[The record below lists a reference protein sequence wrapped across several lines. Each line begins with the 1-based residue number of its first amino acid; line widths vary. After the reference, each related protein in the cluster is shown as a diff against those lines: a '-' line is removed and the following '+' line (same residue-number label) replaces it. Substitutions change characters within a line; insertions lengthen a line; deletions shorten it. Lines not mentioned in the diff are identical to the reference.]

1 MPKKS
6 SSKSKTKSTPPIVLV
21 DGSSYLYRAY
31 HIPNLQDLHNS
42 EGMPTGAIRGVISM
56 LKRLLGNENPSHIAV
71 VFDAKGKTFRHD
83 MYKEYKANRPPMPE
97 ELQVQIEPL
106 HDMVRALGLP
116 LISESGVEADD
127 VIGTLAKQ
135 ASEQGHDVLV
145 STGDKDMAQLVN
157 DRVTLVNTMTDT
169 KMDTEGVVEKFGVA
183 PHQII
188 EYLALIG
195 DKSDN
200 IPGVPSVGPK
210 TAAKWLNEYETLD
223 EIVKN
228 ADTIK
233 GKVGEKFRAH
243 IDQLPMSV
251 DLTTIRCDLDLS
263 TSIDNLEIQDEDIP
277 QLRKLYTQLEF
288 KTWLKKLN
296 EQHGEEDH
304 DGSDEAA
311 EESETVKTVDIEE
324 ASYELILT
332 KKDFNRWLKRL
343 KQASLIAFDTETDS
357 LDYMQANVVGLSF
370 AVEAGEAA
378 YVPLAH
384 NYPGAPEQLDRDE
397 VLKSLEPILNDSKAK
412 IIGHNLKYDRSV
424 LLNHGIRLDGI
435 QHDTMLESYVCNSV
449 ASRHDLDTLCE
460 KHLQHSNIHFE
471 DVAGKGVKQI
481 TFDQVDLDIARDY
494 AAEDADMVLRLHQE
508 FWSELSKKKK
518 QKELYETIELPMLKV
533 LSNIER
539 NGVLIDDKQL
549 AKQGKQL
556 TKRIAEVEKE
566 AFELADGPF
575 NLSSPKQIQEILFEK
590 QGIPVIRKTPKG
602 QPSTAEDVL
611 QELAVD
617 YPLPKIILE
626 YRTLSKLKSTYV
638 DKLPTLINSNT
649 GRVHTSYHQAV
660 AITGRLSSSD
670 PNLQNIP
677 IRTEEGRRVRQAF
690 VAEKGYQVLAAD
702 YSQIELRIMAHLSQ
716 DERLCEAFAQGED
729 IHRATAAEVFGLELE
744 KVESEQ
750 RRAAKAINFGL
761 IYGMSAFGLAK
772 QLGITRTEA
781 QQYVSLYFER
791 YPGVKKYMDG
801 IREQAREQG
810 YVETLFGRRLYL
822 PDINNKNVQRRQYAE
837 RTAINAP
844 MQGTAA
850 DIIKRAMINID
861 AWLEDKKPAKQKTKQ
876 KECIMIMQVHDELVF
891 EVEESVIDSTKDSVV
906 EQMEAAAEL
915 SVPLVVD
922 AAIGANWDEAH

>member
-1 MPKKS
+1 M
-6 SSKSKTKSTPPIVLV
+6 
-21 DGSSYLYRAY
+21 
-31 HIPNLQDLHNS
+31 
-42 EGMPTGAIRGVISM
+42 
-56 LKRLLGNENPSHIAV
+56 
-71 VFDAKGKTFRHD
+71 
-83 MYKEYKANRPPMPE
+83 
-97 ELQVQIEPL
+97 
-106 HDMVRALGLP
+106 RALGLP
-116 LISESGVEADD
+116 LISVSGVEADD

-135 ASEQGHDVLV
+135 AAEQGHEVLI

-157 DRVTLVNTMTDT
+157 DQVTLVNTMTDT
-169 KMDTEGVVEKFGVA
+169 KMDANGVMEKFGVM
-183 PHQII
+183 PDQII
-188 EYLALIG
+188 EYLALMG

-223 EIVKN
+223 EIINN
-228 ADTIK
+228 ADAIK

-251 DLTTIRCDLDLS
+251 DLTTIRCDLELTTNIDDL
-263 TSIDNLEIQDEDIP
+263 IIQKEDAS
-277 QLRKLYTQLEF
+277 QLRKLYTHLEF

-296 EQHGEEDH
+296 EEHGDDVDDKAANESAEDQQ
-304 DGSDEAA
+304 AA
-311 EESETVKTVDIEE
+311 KFIPIEK
-324 ASYELILT
+324 ASYELVLT

-343 KQASLIAFDTETDS
+343 KQADLVAFDTETDS

-424 LLNHGIRLDGI
+424 LLNHGVKLDGI

-460 KHLQHSNIHFE
+460 KHLQHTNIHFE

-508 FWSELSKKKK
+508 FWSELTKKKKKK
-518 QKELYETIELPMLKV
+518 QKELYETLELPMLKV

-539 NGVLIDDKQL
+539 NGVLLDDKIL
-549 AKQGKQL
+549 VKQGKQL

-566 AFELADGPF
+566 AYELADGPF

-626 YRTLSKLKSTYV
+626 HRTLSKLKSTYV
-638 DKLPTLINSNT
+638 DKLPTLINAKT
-649 GRVHTSYHQAV
+649 KRVHTSYHQAV

-670 PNLQNIP
+670 PNLQIF
-677 IRTEEGRRVRQAF
+677 RF
-690 VAEKGYQVLAAD
+690 VPKKGDA
-702 YSQIELRIMAHLSQ
+702 
-716 DERLCEAFAQGED
+716 C
-729 IHRATAAEVFGLELE
+729 
-744 KVESEQ
+744 
-750 RRAAKAINFGL
+750 AKL
-761 IYGMSAFGLAK
+761 LL
-772 QLGITRTEA
+772 Q
-781 QQYVSLYFER
+781 
-791 YPGVKKYMDG
+791 KKDF
-801 IREQAREQG
+801 R
-810 YVETLFGRRLYL
+810 F
-822 PDINNKNVQRRQYAE
+822 
-837 RTAINAP
+837 
-844 MQGTAA
+844 
-850 DIIKRAMINID
+850 
-861 AWLEDKKPAKQKTKQ
+861 
-876 KECIMIMQVHDELVF
+876 
-891 EVEESVIDSTKDSVV
+891 
-906 EQMEAAAEL
+906 
-915 SVPLVVD
+915 
-922 AAIGANWDEAH
+922 

>member
-56 LKRLLGNENPSHIAV
+56 LKRLLGNENPSRIAV

-277 QLRKLYTQLEF
+277 QLRKLYRQLEF

-296 EQHGEEDH
+296 EQHDEEDH

-311 EESETVKTVDIEE
+311 EESETVKTIDIEE

-343 KQASLIAFDTETDS
+343 KQASLIAFDTETDC

-384 NYPGAPEQLDRDE
+384 NYPGAPAQLDRDE

-690 VAEKGYQVLAAD
+690 VAEKGYKVLAAD

-861 AWLEDKKPAKQKTKQ
+861 AWLEDKKPAKQKAKQ

>member
-1 MPKKS
+1 MPKKKQTKTQK
-6 SSKSKTKSTPPIVLV
+6 KSKAKAVPPIVLV
-21 DGSSYLYRAY
+21 DGSSYLYRAF
-31 HIPNLQDLHNS
+31 HIPNLQNLENS

-56 LKRLLGNENPSHIAV
+56 LNRLLANENPSHIAV

-83 MYKEYKANRPPMPE
+83 MYKEYKANRPPMPD
-97 ELQVQIEPL
+97 ELRVQIEPL

-116 LISESGVEADD
+116 LVSVSGVEADD

-135 ASEQGHDVLV
+135 ASEQGHEVLI

-157 DRVTLVNTMTDT
+157 DQVTLVNTMTDT
-169 KMDTEGVVEKFGVA
+169 KMDIDSVVEKFGVT
-183 PHQII
+183 PEQII
-188 EYLALIG
+188 EYLALMG

-210 TAAKWLNEYETLD
+210 TAAKWLNEYDTLD

-228 ADTIK
+228 ADAIK

-251 DLTTIRCDLDLS
+251 DLTTIRCDLELD
-263 TSIDNLEIQDEDIP
+263 TSIENLKIQAQNTSE
-277 QLRKLYTQLEF
+277 LRKQYKHLEF

-296 EQHGEEDH
+296 DEHGDDEDSV
-304 DGSDEAA
+304 DDSPEDQPAA
-311 EESETVKTVDIEE
+311 KFVPLEK
-324 ASYELILT
+324 ASYELVLT
-332 KKDFNRWLKRL
+332 KKDFNRWLKKL
-343 KQASLIAFDTETDS
+343 KKADLVAFDTETDS
-357 LDYMQANVVGLSF
+357 LDYMQANVVGVSF
-370 AVEAGEAA
+370 AVEPGEAA
-378 YVPLAH
+378 YVPLTH
-384 NYPGAPEQLDRDE
+384 NYPGAPEQLGRDE
-397 VLKSLEPILNDSKAK
+397 VLKSLEPILNDKNAK

-424 LLNHGIRLDGI
+424 LLNHDIKLDGI

-481 TFDQVDLDIARDY
+481 TFDQVDLEIARDY

-508 FWSELSKKKK
+508 FWSELTRKKK
-518 QKELYETIELPMLKV
+518 QKQLYETIELPMLKV
-533 LSNIER
+533 LSGIER
-539 NGVLIDDKQL
+539 NGVLLDDRIL

-566 AFELADGPF
+566 AYELADGPF

-638 DKLPTLINSNT
+638 DKLPTLINVKSK
-649 GRVHTSYHQAV
+649 RVHTSYHQAV

-690 VAEKGYQVLAAD
+690 VAEKGFQVLAAD
-702 YSQIELRIMAHLSQ
+702 YSQIELRIMAHLSK

-729 IHRATAAEVFGLELE
+729 IHRATAAEVFALELD

-791 YPGVKKYMDG
+791 YPGVKKYMDS
-801 IREQAREQG
+801 IREQARDQG

-861 AWLEDKKPAKQKTKQ
+861 AWLYDQ
-876 KECIMIMQVHDELVF
+876 KEEKPPQCKMIMQVHDELVF
-891 EVEESVIDSTKDSVV
+891 EVQESVIDSTKTNVV
-906 EQMEAAAEL
+906 EHMEAAAEL

-922 AAIGANWDEAH
+922 AAVGANWDEAH

>member
-6 SSKSKTKSTPPIVLV
+6 QENSQSKPKPPIVLV
-21 DGSSYLYRAY
+21 DGSSYLYRAF
-31 HIPNLQDLHNS
+31 HIPNLQNLENS
-42 EGMPTGAIRGVISM
+42 EGMPTGAIRGVVSM
-56 LKRLLGNENPSHIAV
+56 LNRLLGNEKPSHIAV

-97 ELQVQIEPL
+97 ELRVQIEPL
-106 HDMVRALGLP
+106 HDTVRALGLP

-135 ASEQGHDVLV
+135 AADQGYEVLI

-157 DRVTLVNTMTDT
+157 DQVTLVNTMTDT
-169 KMDTEGVVEKFGVA
+169 KMNADGVLDKFGVA

-223 EIVKN
+223 EIIKN
-228 ADTIK
+228 ADAIK

-251 DLTTIRCDLDLS
+251 DLTTIRCDLELS
-263 TSIDNLEIQDEDIP
+263 TSIDELKIQAEDAP
-277 QLRKLYTQLEF
+277 RLRQLYTQLEF

-296 EQHGEEDH
+296 EQHGEENH
-304 DGSDEAA
+304 DGSDVAA
-311 EESETVKTVDIEE
+311 EESKTVKTVDIEE

-332 KKDFNRWLKRL
+332 QKDFTRWLKKL
-343 KQASLIAFDTETDS
+343 QQADLVAFDTETDS

-384 NYPGAPEQLDRDE
+384 AYSGAPKQLDRDE
-397 VLKSLEPILNDSKAK
+397 VLKSLEPILNSGKAK

-424 LLNHGIRLDGI
+424 LLNHGIQLDGI

-460 KHLQHSNIHFE
+460 KHLQHTNIHFE

-481 TFDQVDLDIARDY
+481 TFDQVDLGVALDY

-508 FWSELSKKKK
+508 FWSELTKKNKNK

-539 NGVLIDDKQL
+539 NGVMLDDKIL

-566 AFELADGPF
+566 AYGLADGPF

-626 YRTLSKLKSTYV
+626 HRTLSKLKSTYV
-638 DKLPTLINSNT
+638 DKLPTLINT
-649 GRVHTSYHQAV
+649 KTKRVHTSYHQAV

-690 VAEKGYQVLAAD
+690 IAPKGYQVLAAD
-702 YSQIELRIMAHLSQ
+702 YSQIELRIMAHLSK

-729 IHRATAAEVFGLELE
+729 IHRATAAEVFDLELDA
-744 KVESEQ
+744 VESEQ

-861 AWLEDKKPAKQKTKQ
+861 SWLLDKNPTITP
-876 KECIMIMQVHDELVF
+876 ECKMIMQVHDELVF
-891 EVEESVIDSTKDSVV
+891 EVEDSVIESTKDSVIA
-906 EQMEAAAEL
+906 QMEAAAEL